1 MDRRSN
7 SVDAASSRVA
17 TDRIAAWH
25 AQRGWKR
32 ASTFGSRSGQAMAEF
47 LVGLVGIMLLVVG
60 LQQASLVSRKSFK
73 AYSAVREDVA
83 MQLTESMERYSGEFL
98 FADTVDAGNDRKNYT
113 GDDRIV
119 VGDNSFYTEGN
130 GFLERVGY
138 PGADEIGDRLNE
150 YDRIDPYSDLA
161 DTSDSDLS
169 QKFRMHYAV
178 DIQPVEIL
186 PFLRKVLGKDT
197 VNLRREIFMPSWDG
211 LMEQQ

>member
-1 MDRRSN
+1 MMGEVLPVGRR
-7 SVDAASSRVA
+7 
-17 TDRIAAWH
+17 WH
-25 AQRGWKR
+25 SFDTR
-32 ASTFGSRSGQAMAEF
+32 SRSGQAMAEF

-60 LQQASLVSRKSFK
+60 LQQIPLVSRKSFK
-73 AYSAVREDVA
+73 AYSAAREDVA

-98 FADTVDAGNDRKNYT
+98 FADTVDAGADRKNYT
-113 GDDRIV
+113 GDDRVV

-138 PGADEIGDRLNE
+138 PGAGEIGDQLNDYE
-150 YDRIDPYSDLA
+150 RIDPYSDLA

-178 DIQPVEIL
+178 NVQPVEIL

-197 VNLRREIFMPSWDG
+197 VNLQREVFMPSWDG